1 MSYVQN
7 SYHFKTM
14 RVQHAKLYLD
24 GRLALKQAIKKSLE
38 LPFQLNLV

>member
-1 MSYVQN
+1 MSCIQN

-24 GRLALKQAIKKSLE
+24 GKLALMQAIKKNHLS
-38 LPFQLNLV
+38 FHIS